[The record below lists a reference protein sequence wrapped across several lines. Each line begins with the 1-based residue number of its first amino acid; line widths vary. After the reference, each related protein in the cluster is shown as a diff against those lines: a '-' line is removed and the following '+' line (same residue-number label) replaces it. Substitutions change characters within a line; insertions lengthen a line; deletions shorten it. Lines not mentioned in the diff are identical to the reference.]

1 MSEKKRRRV
10 ESAGGSS
17 GASAHAVVDLT
28 LDDSDDD
35 DIKDVTPAGL
45 AQAAPRA
52 AGAGTG
58 AAAAIAVPAQV
69 RAEAHQ
75 STFAAAPEPRRIPAK
90 PKETKVSKNVKEGNE
105 KSGLSNDAP
114 AGPSAITC
122 AVCLEPATNMM
133 VTHCGHVFCNECI
146 CDTIKEFKKCP
157 ICRTKLTRSK
167 IHPIYL

>member
-1 MSEKKRRRV
+1 MFDSLMTHIFGV
-10 ESAGGSS
+10 ESEE
-17 GASAHAVVDLT
+17 DE
-28 LDDSDDD
+28 DDD
-35 DIKDVTPAGL
+35 DDDDDVDVGSGSSVGGGL
-45 AQAAPRA
+45 LSQYLRMQRQS
-52 AGAGTG
+52 
-58 AAAAIAVPAQV
+58 IFMQ
-69 RAEAHQ
+69 HQ

-122 AVCLEPATNMM
+122 AVCLELATNMM